1 MSLHEAILRVQEAAE
16 ASNDA
21 SDPSKHA
28 KLLEEIHNLHL
39 AAEKPEESV
48 MRLRWQ
54 FLGSS
59 SIRWAIEYGVLQILA
74 HKPGSPVTSAELA
87 KKTGAD
93 ELLIVRI
100 MRLVTYN
107 GMCEEI
113 GHGIYMAND
122 KTQFLA
128 KPAILGGFAHIFDF
142 GFKTVQAV
150 PDLIREGQVHQ
161 FPEGPNQNSPIQHA
175 FGDTMFG
182 VLAKD
187 PRRKKIFDD
196 YMSARRY
203 FQEPK
208 WFDIFPIR
216 EHLAATRNCGDA
228 DVLLVDVGGGKG
240 HDIASFRENFPDLP
254 GRLILQDLPQT
265 FAALEERPDGIELM
279 EHDFFKEQPV
289 KGTFEFS
296 HRKLKGS

>member
-1 MSLHEAILRVQEAAE
+1 MPLHTAILRVQEAAE

-21 SDPSKHA
+21 NDPANHA
-28 KLLEEIHNLHL
+28 KLLEEIHNLQL

-59 SIRWAIEYGVLQILA
+59 CIRWAIEYGILQIIA
-74 HKPGSPVTSAELA
+74 QKPGSPVTAAELA
-87 KKTGAD
+87 EKTGAD

-107 GMCEEI
+107 GICEET

-122 KTQFLA
+122 KTLFLA
-128 KPAILGGFAHIFDF
+128 RPAILGGFAHIYDF

-150 PDLIREGQVHQ
+150 PDLIRESQVHQ
-161 FPEGPNQNSPIQHA
+161 FPEEPEQQSPIQHA

-187 PRRKKIFDD
+187 PRRKRIFDD

-203 FQEPK
+203 SQEPK
-208 WFDIFPIR
+208 WFEIFPVR
-216 EHLAATRNCGDA
+216 EHLLATPRCGDT

-240 HDIASFRENFPDLP
+240 HDIATFRENFPDLS
-254 GRLILQDLPQT
+254 GKLILQDLPQT
-265 FAALEERPDGIELM
+265 FASLQEKPDGVELM
-279 EHDFFKEQPV
+279 EHDFFNEQPV
-289 KGTFEFS
+289 KGTFEFPV
-296 HRKLKGS
+296 